1 MTGPTTRTLPT
12 VEDTRAFGVE
22 LAGLL
27 RAGDLV
33 VLSGPLG
40 AGKTALTQGIGAG
53 LGVPGPVTSPTFVLS
68 RVHRGGRLPLVH
80 VDAYRLGSLLDVDD
94 LDLDATVA
102 ESVTV
107 VEWGHGLVEQLADEH
122 LVVELGRGVAGDG
135 AEDDVRTATLVPH
148 GPSWTTRLRPTKQRS
163 TVRVLL
169 VDDAGRVL
177 LFHDSDA
184 GRDPGVP
191 WWMTPGGGIDP
202 GEDDVTAAVRELA
215 EETGLQVDP
224 AAVQGPVA
232 SRRVRHGFSDVVVDQ
247 HDTFYV
253 VRVPAFAVSTAGHTE
268 DEQRT
273 LVGHRWWTR
282 EELATTGET
291 VYPGGLLELLDLAED
306 PASWPRELPDVDEST
321 LP

>member
-1 MTGPTTRTLPT
+1 MT
-12 VEDTRAFGVE
+12 
-22 LAGLL
+22 
-27 RAGDLV
+27 
-33 VLSGPLG
+33 
-40 AGKTALTQGIGAG
+40 
-53 LGVPGPVTSPTFVLS
+53 GPVTSPTFVLA

-80 VDAYRLGSLLDVDD
+80 VDAYRLGSLADVDD
-94 LDLDATVA
+94 LDLDTGVE

-107 VEWGHGLVEQLADEH
+107 VEWGHGLVERLADEH
-122 LVVELGRGVAGDG
+122 LVVELARGD
-135 AEDDVRTATLVPH
+135 DDVRTATLVPH
-148 GPSWTTRLRPTKQRS
+148 GPSWTARLDDLRPVRQRA

-169 VDDAGRVL
+169 LDDADRVL

-184 GRDPGVP
+184 GLDPVVT

-224 AAVQGPVA
+224 AAVLGPLA
-232 SRRVRHGFSDVVVDQ
+232 RRRVRHGFSDVVVDQ

-253 VRVPAFAVSTAGHTE
+253 VRVPAFTVSTAGHTE

-273 LVGHRWWTR
+273 LLGNRWWTR
-282 EELATTGET
+282 EELATTTET
-291 VYPGGLLELLDLAED
+291 VYPGGLHELLDLADD